1 MISLSSQLHPS
12 VQEFKDFL
20 NKYPKLINEVRKTGG
35 SWQEYYEKWALLGE
49 DDPFWN
55 EYKEVKEKEE
65 SQLSRLKQSEFFNQ
79 LIKFTEYIDVNK
91 VQQQVSQL
99 NNTIQ
104 IIQGMLGEYVK
115 TKEPKVVERQQR
127 PFQLFRD

>member
-1 MISLSSQLHPS
+1 MIYLSSQLHPT

-20 NKYPKLINEVRKTGG
+20 NKHPKLIKEVRKMGG

-55 EYKEVKEKEE
+55 DYKDKEV
-65 SQLSRLKQSEFFNQ
+65 SQLSKLKESDFFNH
-79 LIKFTEYIDVNK
+79 LIKLTDYIDVNK

-115 TKEPKVVERQQR
+115 TKEPNVVERQQR
-127 PFQLFRD
+127 PFHFFKD